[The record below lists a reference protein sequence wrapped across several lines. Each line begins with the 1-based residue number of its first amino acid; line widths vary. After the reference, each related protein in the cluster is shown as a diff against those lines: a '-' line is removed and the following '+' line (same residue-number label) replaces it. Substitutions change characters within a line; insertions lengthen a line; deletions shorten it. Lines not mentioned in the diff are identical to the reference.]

1 MQEGFVITEGVAC
14 APAVIFK
21 NDPPTVNIV
30 RISPEDVEDEI
41 TLYRTTLER
50 THRLFL
56 DEKNNVQSV
65 VAREFLDVAIL
76 YLTDSYV
83 KKLIEDR
90 IRNELCNAESAVMRC
105 YHDYINELISL
116 NDPFVMHNEFEI
128 HNLAETLI
136 LELRKKKVT
145 IPEITE
151 DSILVCN
158 NITPAQFLTMNTQ
171 HIKGVLLED
180 GNTQSHLAI
189 VLRSSKIPAI
199 FNVSNATKLIAP
211 GTNVLVDAYANRV
224 YLDPLDELIW
234 QANKNA
240 QKYHK
245 VSESAIDIIKPM
257 MAQYKTSSDGERMR
271 ILANINSISEITKL
285 AYLPSSGIG
294 LFRTEFLFMNCSH
307 EPDEEEQYQVYR
319 RIMNMLPS
327 NYEITFR
334 TFDFNAD
341 KLPLYMSMSSAF
353 SVDTNQHQR
362 KTLITQLR
370 AILRASAQRQI
381 RIMFPMVAEYEE
393 TKELIELYN
402 SVKQSLTSEGHDTG
416 RVKIGIMIETPAGA
430 LMSDSLA
437 PLVDFFSIGT
447 NDLTQYTEAC
457 SREAATH
464 RNDELTPAVL
474 KLICLTVKNARKHHI
489 PVCICGELVHNLN
502 YLALF
507 ISIGLRDFSVAPF
520 YLNKLLEKIHELEVK
535 IDLNLEAKINAI
547 LTKKEIINLNNS
559 LIAQNFGH
567 SGIID

>member
-1 MQEGFVITEGVAC
+1 VQEGFVITEGVAC

-21 NDPPTVNIV
+21 NDPPMVNIV
-30 RISPEDVEDEI
+30 HIAPEDVEKEI
-41 TLYRTTLER
+41 ELYHTTLER

-65 VAREFLDVAIL
+65 MAKEFLDVAIL
-76 YLTDSYV
+76 YLTDNYV

-136 LELRKKKVT
+136 LELRKKKVVL
-145 IPEITE
+145 PEISE

-158 NITPAQFLTMNTQ
+158 NITPAQFLTMNTS
-171 HIKGVLLED
+171 HIKGILLED

-189 VLRSSKIPAI
+189 VLRSTKIPAI

-245 VSESAIDIIKPM
+245 TDSSRVDVIKPL

-271 ILANINSISEITKL
+271 ILANINSVSEINKL
-285 AYLPSSGIG
+285 TCLPSSGIG
-294 LFRTEFLFMNCSH
+294 LFRTEFLFMNCSQ
-307 EPDEEEQYQVYR
+307 EPDEEQQYLVYKK
-319 RIMNMLPS
+319 IMDMLPS

-353 SVDTNQHQR
+353 NVDTNQHHR
-362 KTLITQLR
+362 NTLVKQLR

-381 RIMFPMVAEYEE
+381 RIMFPMVAGYEE
-393 TKELIELYN
+393 TMELIDLFN
-402 SVKQSLTSEGHDTG
+402 TVKQNLTAQGYDTG
-416 RVKIGIMIETPAGA
+416 RIKTGIMIETPAGA
-430 LMSDSLA
+430 LMSDALA

-474 KLICLTVKNARKHHI
+474 KLIYLTVQNARKHRI

-520 YLNKLLEKIHELEVK
+520 YLNKLLEKIHELEVR
-535 IDLNLEAKINAI
+535 IDLNLATKINAVR
-547 LTKKEIINLNNS
+547 TKQEIIELNKS

-567 SGIID
+567 SGMID

>member
-21 NDPPTVNIV
+21 NDPPMVNIV
-30 RISPEDVEDEI
+30 HIAPEDVEKEI
-41 TLYRTTLER
+41 ELYHTTLER

-65 VAREFLDVAIL
+65 MAKEFLDVAIL
-76 YLTDSYV
+76 YLTDNYV

-136 LELRKKKVT
+136 LELRKKKVVL
-145 IPEITE
+145 PEISE

-158 NITPAQFLTMNTQ
+158 NITPAQFLTMNTS
-171 HIKGVLLED
+171 HIKGILLED

-189 VLRSSKIPAI
+189 VHRSNKIPAI

-245 VSESAIDIIKPM
+245 TDSSRVNVIKPL

-271 ILANINSISEITKL
+271 ILANINSVSEINKL
-285 AYLPSSGIG
+285 TCLPSSGIG
-294 LFRTEFLFMNCSH
+294 LFRTEFLFMNCSQ
-307 EPDEEEQYQVYR
+307 EPDEEQQYLVYKK
-319 RIMNMLPS
+319 IMDMLPS

-353 SVDTNQHQR
+353 NVDTNQHHR
-362 KTLITQLR
+362 NTLVKQLR

-381 RIMFPMVAEYEE
+381 RIMFPMVAGYEE
-393 TKELIELYN
+393 TMELIDLFN
-402 SVKQSLTSEGHDTG
+402 TVKQNLTAQGYDTG
-416 RVKIGIMIETPAGA
+416 RIKTGIMIETPAGA
-430 LMSDSLA
+430 LMSDALA

-474 KLICLTVKNARKHHI
+474 KLIYLTVQNARKHRI

-520 YLNKLLEKIHELEVK
+520 YLNKLLEKIHELEVR
-535 IDLNLEAKINAI
+535 IDLNLATKINAVR
-547 LTKKEIINLNNS
+547 TKQEIIELNKS

-567 SGIID
+567 SGMID

>member
-21 NDPPTVNIV
+21 NDPPMVNIV
-30 RISPEDVEDEI
+30 HIAPEDVEKEI
-41 TLYRTTLER
+41 ELYHTTLER

-65 VAREFLDVAIL
+65 MAKEFLDVAIL
-76 YLTDSYV
+76 YLTDNYV

-136 LELRKKKVT
+136 LELRKKKVVL
-145 IPEITE
+145 PEISE

-158 NITPAQFLTMNTQ
+158 NITPAQFLTMNTS
-171 HIKGVLLED
+171 HIKGILLED

-189 VLRSSKIPAI
+189 VLRSTKIPAI

-245 VSESAIDIIKPM
+245 TDSSRVDVIKPL

-271 ILANINSISEITKL
+271 ILANINSVSEINKL
-285 AYLPSSGIG
+285 TCLPSSGIG
-294 LFRTEFLFMNCSH
+294 LFRTEFLFMNCSQ
-307 EPDEEEQYQVYR
+307 EPDEEQQYLVYKK
-319 RIMNMLPS
+319 IMDMLPS

-353 SVDTNQHQR
+353 NVDTNQHHR
-362 KTLITQLR
+362 NTLVKQLR

-381 RIMFPMVAEYEE
+381 RIMFPMVAGYEE
-393 TKELIELYN
+393 TMELIDLFN
-402 SVKQSLTSEGHDTG
+402 TVKQNLTAQGYDTG
-416 RVKIGIMIETPAGA
+416 RIKTGIMIETPAGA
-430 LMSDSLA
+430 LMSDALA

-474 KLICLTVKNARKHHI
+474 KLIYLTVQNARKHRI

-520 YLNKLLEKIHELEVK
+520 YLNKLLEKIHELEVR
-535 IDLNLEAKINAI
+535 IDLNLATKINAVR
-547 LTKKEIINLNNS
+547 TKQEIIELNKS

-567 SGIID
+567 SGMID

>member
-21 NDPPTVNIV
+21 NDPPMVNIV
-30 RISPEDVEDEI
+30 HIAPEDVEKEI
-41 TLYRTTLER
+41 ELYNTTLER

-65 VAREFLDVAIL
+65 MAKEFLDVAIL
-76 YLTDSYV
+76 YLTDNYV

-136 LELRKKKVT
+136 LELRKKKVVL
-145 IPEITE
+145 PEISE

-158 NITPAQFLTMNTQ
+158 NITPAQFLTMNTS
-171 HIKGVLLED
+171 HIKGILLED

-189 VLRSSKIPAI
+189 VLRSTKIPAI

-245 VSESAIDIIKPM
+245 TDSSRVDVIKPL

-271 ILANINSISEITKL
+271 ILANINSVSEINKL
-285 AYLPSSGIG
+285 TCLPSSGIG
-294 LFRTEFLFMNCSH
+294 LFRTEFLFMNCSQ
-307 EPDEEEQYQVYR
+307 EPDEEQQYLVYKK
-319 RIMNMLPS
+319 IMDMLPS

-353 SVDTNQHQR
+353 NVDTNQHHR
-362 KTLITQLR
+362 NTLVKQLR

-381 RIMFPMVAEYEE
+381 RIMFPMVAGYEE
-393 TKELIELYN
+393 TMELIDLFN
-402 SVKQSLTSEGHDTG
+402 TAKQNLTAQGYDTG
-416 RVKIGIMIETPAGA
+416 RIKTGIMIETPAGA
-430 LMSDSLA
+430 LMSDALA

-474 KLICLTVKNARKHHI
+474 KLIYLTVQNARKHRI

-520 YLNKLLEKIHELEVK
+520 YLNKLLEKIHELEVR
-535 IDLNLEAKINAI
+535 IDLNLATKINAVR
-547 LTKKEIINLNNS
+547 TKQEIIELNKS

-567 SGIID
+567 SGMID

>member
-21 NDPPTVNIV
+21 NDPPMVNIV
-30 RISPEDVEDEI
+30 HIAPEDVEKEI
-41 TLYRTTLER
+41 ELYHTTLER

-65 VAREFLDVAIL
+65 MAKEFLDVAIL
-76 YLTDSYV
+76 YLTDNYV

-136 LELRKKKVT
+136 LELRKKKVVL
-145 IPEITE
+145 PEISE

-158 NITPAQFLTMNTQ
+158 NITPAQFLTMNTS
-171 HIKGVLLED
+171 HIKGILLED

-189 VLRSSKIPAI
+189 VLRSTKIPAI

-211 GTNVLVDAYANRV
+211 GTNVLVDAYTNRV

-245 VSESAIDIIKPM
+245 TDSSRVDVIKPL

-271 ILANINSISEITKL
+271 ILANINSVSEINKL
-285 AYLPSSGIG
+285 TCLPSSGIG
-294 LFRTEFLFMNCSH
+294 LFRTEFLFMNCSQ
-307 EPDEEEQYQVYR
+307 EPDEEQQYLVYKK
-319 RIMNMLPS
+319 IMDMLPS

-353 SVDTNQHQR
+353 NVDTNQHHR
-362 KTLITQLR
+362 NTLVKQLR

-381 RIMFPMVAEYEE
+381 RIMFPMVAGYEE
-393 TKELIELYN
+393 TMELIDLFN
-402 SVKQSLTSEGHDTG
+402 TVKQNLTAQGYDTG
-416 RVKIGIMIETPAGA
+416 RIKTGIMIETPAGA
-430 LMSDSLA
+430 LMSDALA

-474 KLICLTVKNARKHHI
+474 KLIYLTVQNARKHRI

-520 YLNKLLEKIHELEVK
+520 YLNKLLEKIHELEVR
-535 IDLNLEAKINAI
+535 IDLNLATKINAVR
-547 LTKKEIINLNNS
+547 TKQEIIELNKS

-567 SGIID
+567 SGMID

>member
-21 NDPPTVNIV
+21 NDPPMVNIV
-30 RISPEDVEDEI
+30 HIAPEDVEKEI
-41 TLYRTTLER
+41 ELYHTTLER

-65 VAREFLDVAIL
+65 MAKEFLDVAIL
-76 YLTDSYV
+76 YLTDNYV

-136 LELRKKKVT
+136 LELRKKKVVL
-145 IPEITE
+145 PEISE

-158 NITPAQFLTMNTQ
+158 NITPAQFLNMNTS
-171 HIKGVLLED
+171 HIKGILLED

-189 VLRSSKIPAI
+189 VLRSTKIPAI

-245 VSESAIDIIKPM
+245 TDSSRVDVIKPL

-271 ILANINSISEITKL
+271 ILANINSVSEINKL
-285 AYLPSSGIG
+285 TCLPSSGIG
-294 LFRTEFLFMNCSH
+294 LFRTEFLFMNCSQ
-307 EPDEEEQYQVYR
+307 EPDEEQQYLVYKK
-319 RIMNMLPS
+319 IMDMLPS

-353 SVDTNQHQR
+353 NVDTNQHHR
-362 KTLITQLR
+362 NTLVKQLR

-381 RIMFPMVAEYEE
+381 RIMFPMVAGYEE
-393 TKELIELYN
+393 TMELIDLFN
-402 SVKQSLTSEGHDTG
+402 TVKQNLTAQGYDTG
-416 RVKIGIMIETPAGA
+416 RIKTGIMIETPAGA
-430 LMSDSLA
+430 LMSDALA

-474 KLICLTVKNARKHHI
+474 KLIYLTVQNARKHRI

-520 YLNKLLEKIHELEVK
+520 YLNKLLEKIHELEVR
-535 IDLNLEAKINAI
+535 IDLNLATKINAVR
-547 LTKKEIINLNNS
+547 TKQEIIELNKS

-567 SGIID
+567 SGMID

>member
-21 NDPPTVNIV
+21 NDPPMVNIV
-30 RISPEDVEDEI
+30 HIAPEDVEKEI
-41 TLYRTTLER
+41 ELYHTTLER

-65 VAREFLDVAIL
+65 MAKEFLDVAIL
-76 YLTDSYV
+76 YLTDNYV

-136 LELRKKKVT
+136 LELRKKKVVL
-145 IPEITE
+145 PEISE

-158 NITPAQFLTMNTQ
+158 NITPAQFLTMNTS
-171 HIKGVLLED
+171 HIKGILLED

-189 VLRSSKIPAI
+189 VLRSTKIPAI

-245 VSESAIDIIKPM
+245 TDSSRVNVIKPL

-271 ILANINSISEITKL
+271 ILANINSVSEINKL
-285 AYLPSSGIG
+285 TCLPSSGIG
-294 LFRTEFLFMNCSH
+294 LFRTEFLFMNCSQ
-307 EPDEEEQYQVYR
+307 EPDEEQQYLVYKK
-319 RIMNMLPS
+319 IMDMLPS

-353 SVDTNQHQR
+353 NVDTNQHHR
-362 KTLITQLR
+362 NTLVKQLR

-381 RIMFPMVAEYEE
+381 RIMFPMVAGYEE
-393 TKELIELYN
+393 TMELIDLFN
-402 SVKQSLTSEGHDTG
+402 TVKQNLTAQGYDTG
-416 RVKIGIMIETPAGA
+416 RIKTGIMIETPAGA
-430 LMSDSLA
+430 LMSDALA

-474 KLICLTVKNARKHHI
+474 KLIYLTVQNARKHRI

-520 YLNKLLEKIHELEVK
+520 YLNKLLEKIHELEVR
-535 IDLNLEAKINAI
+535 IDLNLATKINAVR
-547 LTKKEIINLNNS
+547 TKQEIIELNKS

-567 SGIID
+567 SGMID

>member
-21 NDPPTVNIV
+21 NDPPMVNIV
-30 RISPEDVEDEI
+30 HIAPEDVEKEI
-41 TLYRTTLER
+41 ELYHTTLER

-65 VAREFLDVAIL
+65 MAKEFLDVAIL
-76 YLTDSYV
+76 YLTDNYV

-136 LELRKKKVT
+136 LELRKKKVVL
-145 IPEITE
+145 PEISE

-158 NITPAQFLTMNTQ
+158 NITPAQFLTMNTS
-171 HIKGVLLED
+171 HIKGILLED

-189 VLRSSKIPAI
+189 VLRSTKIPAI

-245 VSESAIDIIKPM
+245 TDSSRVDVIKPL

-271 ILANINSISEITKL
+271 ILANINSVSEINKL
-285 AYLPSSGIG
+285 TCLPSSGIG
-294 LFRTEFLFMNCSH
+294 LFRTEFLFMNCSQ
-307 EPDEEEQYQVYR
+307 EPDEEQQYLVYKK
-319 RIMNMLPS
+319 IMDMLPS

-353 SVDTNQHQR
+353 NVDTNQHHR
-362 KTLITQLR
+362 NTLVKQLR

-381 RIMFPMVAEYEE
+381 RIMFPMVAGYEE
-393 TKELIELYN
+393 TMELIDLFN
-402 SVKQSLTSEGHDTG
+402 TVKQNLTAQGYDTG
-416 RVKIGIMIETPAGA
+416 RIKTGIMIETPAGA
-430 LMSDSLA
+430 LMSDALA

-474 KLICLTVKNARKHHI
+474 KLIYLTVQNARKHRI

-520 YLNKLLEKIHELEVK
+520 YLNKLLEKIHELEVR
-535 IDLNLEAKINAI
+535 IDLNLATKINAVR
-547 LTKKEIINLNNS
+547 TKQEIIELNKS
-559 LIAQNFGH
+559 LIVQNFGH
-567 SGIID
+567 SGMID

>member
-1 MQEGFVITEGVAC
+1 MA
-14 APAVIFK
+14 K
-21 NDPPTVNIV
+21 
-30 RISPEDVEDEI
+30 
-41 TLYRTTLER
+41 
-50 THRLFL
+50 
-56 DEKNNVQSV
+56 
-65 VAREFLDVAIL
+65 EFLDVAIL

-90 IRNELCNAESAVMRC
+90 IKNELCNAESAVMRC

-145 IPEITE
+145 LPDIKE

-171 HIKGVLLED
+171 HIKGILLED

-189 VLRSSKIPAI
+189 VLRSSKIPSI
-199 FNVSNATKLIAP
+199 FNVSNATRLIAQ
-211 GTNVLVDAYANRV
+211 GTNVLVDAYANRI

-245 VSESAIDIIKPM
+245 AGDSSPDIIKPM

-307 EPDEEEQYQVYR
+307 EPDEEEQYLVYR

-362 KTLITQLR
+362 NTLIKQLR

-381 RIMFPMVAEYEE
+381 RIMFPMIAEYEE
-393 TKELIELYN
+393 TK
-402 SVKQSLTSEGHDTG
+402 
-416 RVKIGIMIETPAGA
+416 
-430 LMSDSLA
+430 
-437 PLVDFFSIGT
+437 
-447 NDLTQYTEAC
+447 
-457 SREAATH
+457 
-464 RNDELTPAVL
+464 
-474 KLICLTVKNARKHHI
+474 
-489 PVCICGELVHNLN
+489 
-502 YLALF
+502 
-507 ISIGLRDFSVAPF
+507 
-520 YLNKLLEKIHELEVK
+520 
-535 IDLNLEAKINAI
+535 
-547 LTKKEIINLNNS
+547 
-559 LIAQNFGH
+559 AQF
-567 SGIID
+567 